1 MYRRKQYNSRNAKV
15 PKKELLYKRFNIY
28 ENYVEMIEKL
38 LKN

>member
-15 PKKELLYKRFNIY
+15 PKKKNYKRFNIY

>member
-15 PKKELLYKRFNIY
+15 QKKNYKRFNIY